1 MGVVGVTGL
10 FNSLQFGNVN
20 SADYGVFI
28 TGEAVYNAPERA
40 VEFVEVPGRNGALV
54 LDQGHWQNIEVTYP
68 ASIAGDSQADFR
80 SAISGFRNAV
90 MAQTGYQRLTDTY
103 NPDEYRLAT
112 SAAGFEINPVIG
124 GRAGEFEIMFNCM
137 PQRWL
142 LSGETPVTIS
152 TSGQVL
158 TNPTL
163 HNSSPLIVAEGY
175 GKIGMNG
182 FEPEIY
188 NSVVGRVQMQE
199 ATAGSIGRAVTRNDE
214 WATHTVSY
222 NPALFNTGDKIYVT
236 GLSFSAMMGGQIRR
250 LHDMDIA
257 SQSGYDGVTFSLSKP
272 SAWAAN
278 VAFPDIQFD
287 VGTSESIS
295 FTYTGLWLVEYTD
308 TSGAVVDSAAQTTTN
323 VPGVINITHDASAGT
338 ITFEWRLFNVQLY
351 LSTMSGFT
359 GRTYTVTYTLATSG
373 IYGQSTLPTIDGEVY
388 IDTELGEAYVLI
400 DGEATSINNMI
411 AFGSDLPTLA
421 PGDNPI
427 TKDSTIT
434 SLKITPRWWRL

>member
-80 SAISGFRNAV
+80 DAISGFRNAV

-112 SAAGFEINPVIG
+112 SAAGFEIKPVFG
-124 GRAGEFEIMFNCM
+124 GSAGEFEIMFNCA

-182 FEPEIY
+182 FEPELY
-188 NSVVGRVQMQE
+188 NSEVGDVTIADSISSTKNIKAAE
-199 ATAGSIGRAVTRNDE
+199 A
-214 WATHTVSY
+214 ATWQYSY
-222 NPALFNTGDKIYVT
+222 N
-236 GLSFSAMMGGQIRR
+236 
-250 LHDMDIA
+250 
-257 SQSGYDGVTFSLSKP
+257 
-272 SAWAAN
+272 
-278 VAFPDIQFD
+278 VAHFD
-287 VGTSESIS
+287 VGDRIDVSGLVLRWEALSASGYYIAEWTTVTASGDTGYVSYARRFYPYPNNIQAARLITTFEDFQFTAGVDQTIQITFTSPALGAYKRSDSSTRKEQAWTGVVTVAHDAAAGTVTIS
-295 FTYTGLWLVEYTD
+295 FQSSL
-308 TSGAVVDSAAQTTTN
+308 N
-323 VPGVINITHDASAGT
+323 VQAFNSDGTWFSSQPVT
-338 ITFEWRLFNVQLY
+338 ITGG
-351 LSTMSGFT
+351 SIIGHSS
-359 GRTYTVTYTLATSG
+359 VTLVTT
-373 IYGQSTLPTIDGEVY
+373 PVY
-388 IDTELGEAYVLI
+388 IDCEVGEAYQIVGGSAISLN
-400 DGEATSINNMI
+400 DMI
-411 AFGSDLPTLA
+411 SFGSDLPTLA

-427 TKDSTIT
+427 TFDSTIT
-434 SLKITPRWWRL
+434 SLQITPRWWRL